1 MACPMG
7 YGVRFQGGDIEH
19 ERDQPLPPPKL
30 DDGEGDVS
38 QKGVNKATMSNNGVT
53 YRDYLQLEKLLDCQ
67 AMKSADQGLPVP
79 DEHLFIIIHQTY
91 ELWFK
96 QIIFDIDHVRMLLNN
111 KIVDETKTLQIV
123 SLLERTV
130 RILKLLADQI
140 LILETM
146 SPLDFVEFRKYLTS
160 ASGFQSL
167 QFRLLEN
174 KLGVKNDHRVKYN
187 QQHYRDVFRTDKEM
201 EDLVD
206 SETQPSLFK
215 LVEKWL
221 ERTPGVMSNND
232 DEDDF
237 DSICNDIK
245 NVEIKSDS
253 SEDEITTKEK
263 LKNSKIIENGT
274 HEKILENGTRKKN
287 NNVTVGSTVEKK
299 GFWPNYV
306 ESVGSFLNDMKKD
319 AENPH
324 LSQTEQRQLQQ
335 EYEKTKFSFETILS
349 DVEYNKYVKTQERRL
364 SHDALKG
371 ALMIYFYRDM
381 PRFSQPY
388 QILTF
393 LMDIDSLLQK
403 WRYNHV
409 MLVQRMLGSKQGTG
423 GSSGYLYL
431 RTTVSDRYKVFI
443 DLFNLSTWLIPRV
456 YIPKLSKRMVRTLSH
471 HSSLNANWD
480 N

>member
-1 MACPMG
+1 MACPLG
-7 YGVRFQGGDIEH
+7 YGSVRFNGGEMPQS
-19 ERDQPLPPPKL
+19 QPMMM
-30 DDGEGDVS
+30 EETEMEIS
-38 QKGVNKATMSNNGVT
+38 QVGVNKVEIDANPLT
-53 YRDYLQLEKLLDCQ
+53 YTTYLQLDKLLKCQ
-67 AMKSADQGLPVP
+67 SLKSSVTGPTVP

-96 QIIFDIDHVRMLLNN
+96 QIIFDIDQVRNLLNN
-111 KIVDETKTLQIV
+111 RIVDETKTLQIV

-146 SPLDFVEFRKYLTS
+146 SPLDFVEFRKYLTT

-174 KLGVKNDHRVKYN
+174 KLGVQSDNRVKYN
-187 QQHYRDVFRTDKEM
+187 QQNYRQVFTSDEEVNALR
-201 EDLVD
+201 D
-206 SETQPSLFK
+206 SETSPSLFQ

-221 ERTPGVMSNND
+221 ERTPGTMSTDN
-232 DEDDF
+232 EETKLC
-237 DSICNDIK
+237 DSVIDALTLANGNEK
-245 NVEIKSDS
+245 
-253 SEDEITTKEK
+253 KET
-263 LKNSKIIENGT
+263 SIENEVIKDET
-274 HEKILENGTRKKN
+274 SANKWKN
-287 NNVTVGSTVEKK
+287 NVKIDEESRPKIQR

-306 ESVGSFLNDMKKD
+306 RSVEKYLNDLEKE
-319 AENPH
+319 ANASELTP
-324 LSQTEQRQLQQ
+324 EQRNQLQQ
-335 EYEKTKFSFETILS
+335 EHLKTKLSFGTILS
-349 DVEYNKYVKTQERRL
+349 EIEYNKFLKKQERRL
-364 SHDALKG
+364 SHNALKG

-409 MLVQRMLGSKQGTG
+409 MLVQRMLGAKQGTG

-431 RTTVSDRYKVFI
+431 RTTVSDRYKIFL
-443 DLFNLSTWLIPRV
+443 DLFNLSTWLIPRA
-456 YIPKLSKRMVRTLSH
+456 YIPRLSPKMVRTLSH
-471 HSSLNANWD
+471 HANLTD
-480 N
+480 RDATD

>member
-7 YGVRFQGGDIEH
+7 YGSTCDGPEEEIDQNNHDEDLINACKDAKQGATTATVNNPQADH
-19 ERDQPLPPPKL
+19 SAAFSDH
-30 DDGEGDVS
+30 VS
-38 QKGVNKATMSNNGVT
+38 YK
-53 YRDYLQLEKLLDCQ
+53 DYLQLGKLLSCQ
-67 AMKSADQGLPVP
+67 DLRSEEANQVVP

-96 QIIFDIDHVRMLLNN
+96 QIIYDIDHVRKLLYN
-111 KIVDETKTLQIV
+111 KVVDETKTLQIV

-130 RILKLLADQI
+130 RILKLLVDQI

-174 KLGVKNDHRVKYN
+174 KEVFVDHK
-187 QQHYRDVFRTDKEM
+187 DK
-201 EDLVD
+201 DRLSA
-206 SETQPSLFK
+206 SEEEPSLFV
-215 LVEKWL
+215 LIDRWL
-221 ERTPGVMSNND
+221 SRTPGIYEEEVEEQEHILQDIVSSTHVELNGITISKPASTVTDECSSRTSSVD
-232 DEDDF
+232 DE
-237 DSICNDIK
+237 
-245 NVEIKSDS
+245 S
-253 SEDEITTKEK
+253 SPTAKKRKTFWNRYLEAVNTYLADLNLQAQDPSVSAKERRMRK
-263 LKNSKIIENGT
+263 EEYVKTSK
-274 HEKILENGTRKKN
+274 
-287 NNVTVGSTVEKK
+287 
-299 GFWPNYV
+299 
-306 ESVGSFLNDMKKD
+306 
-319 AENPH
+319 
-324 LSQTEQRQLQQ
+324 
-335 EYEKTKFSFETILS
+335 SFETIT
-349 DVEYNKYVKTQERRL
+349 DQKEYQTFLDKQERRL
-364 SHDALKG
+364 SHNALKG

-409 MLVQRMLGSKQGTG
+409 MLVQRMLGSKQGSG

-443 DLFNLSTWLIPRV
+443 DIFNLSTWLIPRL
-456 YIPKLSKRMVRTLSH
+456 YIPKLSPTMVKLIKG
-471 HSSLNANWD
+471 
-480 N
+480 

>member
-7 YGVRFQGGDIEH
+7 YTVRFQGGDE
-19 ERDQPLPPPKL
+19 QPLPSPKL
-30 DDGEGDVS
+30 DEADLDIS
-38 QKGVNKATMSNNGVT
+38 QKGVNKTTEMNNGVT

-67 AMKSADQGLPVP
+67 RMKSADQGAPVP

-96 QIIFDIDHVRMLLNN
+96 QIIFDIDHVRLLLNN
-111 KIVDETKTLQIV
+111 TIVDETKTLQIV

-130 RILKLLADQI
+130 RILKLLAEQI

-187 QQHYRDVFRTDKEM
+187 QQHYRQVFRTEGEM
-201 EDLVD
+201 KDLVE

-221 ERTPGVMSNND
+221 ERTPGVMSSAA
-232 DEDDF
+232 DEDDDF
-237 DSICNDIK
+237 DDTICNDLK
-245 NVEIKSDS
+245 NVEIKSSSDS
-253 SEDEITTKEK
+253 SGVEDDKEIIKEQK
-263 LKNSKIIENGT
+263 SKNAKIIENGI
-274 HEKILENGTRKKN
+274 HEKIRENGEIKKN
-287 NNVTVGSTVEKK
+287 NNVKVEKK
-299 GFWPNYV
+299 GFWQNYV
-306 ESVGSFLNDMKKD
+306 ESVNKYLDDMRKD
-319 AENPH
+319 AENPD
-324 LSQTEQRQLQQ
+324 LSEKEQTLLMQ
-335 EYEKTKFSFETILS
+335 EFEKTKFSFETILS
-349 DVEYNKYVKTQERRL
+349 DVEYNKYIKTQERRL

-403 WRYNHV
+403 WRC
-409 MLVQRMLGSKQGTG
+409 K
-423 GSSGYLYL
+423 
-431 RTTVSDRYKVFI
+431 
-443 DLFNLSTWLIPRV
+443 
-456 YIPKLSKRMVRTLSH
+456 
-471 HSSLNANWD
+471 
-480 N
+480 